1 MKEVALYIHIPFC
14 KQKCFYCDFPSYAW
28 KEELMKDYVKAL
40 CMDIKKQCKNFKIR
54 SLFVGGGTPSYLDKD
69 SLRKLMETIK
79 DMDFTEN
86 AEKSIECNPG
96 TVDKE
101 KLLIMKEGGIN
112 RLSFGLQTTNNN
124 LLKSIGRIHNYDQFI
139 ENYQLARKCGFNNI
153 NVDMMFGLPNQTLN
167 DWTESLEKIISLNPE
182 HISAYSLIIEEGTAF
197 YKLYNDDKLNLPRED
212 VEREMYHNAKKI
224 LESNGYHQYEISN
237 YAKKGRECL
246 HNEAYW
252 KCEEYIG
259 IGVSASSFIDNKRIK
274 NIDDIKM
281 YINNIKMDKSIIE
294 EESHNTQNDNME
306 EFMFMGLRMMEG
318 VSEEKFYEKFK
329 VSIDS
334 IYKKIIN
341 KNIEKGLLIR
351 EGGRIYL
358 SNLGIELSNVVMSDM
373 ILE

>member
-1 MKEVALYIHIPFC
+1 
-14 KQKCFYCDFPSYAW
+14 
-28 KEELMKDYVKAL
+28 
-40 CMDIKKQCKNFKIR
+40 
-54 SLFVGGGTPSYLDKD
+54 
-69 SLRKLMETIK
+69 
-79 DMDFTEN
+79 
-86 AEKSIECNPG
+86 
-96 TVDKE
+96 
-101 KLLIMKEGGIN
+101 MKEGGIN

-212 VEREMYHNAKKI
+212 VEREMYHYAKKI